1 MTASISLRLT
11 RASPENFSE
20 NAYLRAN
27 PDVAAAVRNGTFKS
41 GRHHFDTFGHKEQ
54 RRLEF
59 GAEEIAE
66 AKQRKLERV
75 RPLLRTDLTC
85 VESKD
90 GFDFLTV
97 ELRDQF
103 NIVDTDAI
111 SSNDY
116 DPNALELTRKYASGL
131 ILDCG
136 AGKREE
142 YYENVVNYEIVQYE
156 STDVRGVGEVLPF
169 KDASFDAVISIAVLE
184 HVKDPFRCA
193 RELLRVLKPSGD
205 LLCCVPF
212 LQPYHGYPHHYYN
225 MTAQGLTNLFAPGVT
240 IDSIEVIDSVKPIWS
255 LCWIVQSWAA
265 GLEGRTRQSFL
276 DMRLADLL
284 QPPQTFLPAPF
295 VRDLSDEKNFELA
308 SACVL
313 RAHKV

>member
-1 MTASISLRLT
+1 
-11 RASPENFSE
+11 
-20 NAYLRAN
+20 
-27 PDVAAAVRNGTFKS
+27 
-41 GRHHFDTFGHKEQ
+41 
-54 RRLEF
+54 
-59 GAEEIAE
+59 
-66 AKQRKLERV
+66 LERV

-85 VESKD
+85 VESKN
-90 GFDFLTV
+90 GFDFLTS
-97 ELRDQF
+97 ELREQF
-103 NIVDTDAI
+103 NIVDTDAV
-111 SSNDY
+111 SSNGY
-116 DPNALELTRKYASGL
+116 DPNVIELIWKYASGL

-169 KDASFDAVISIAVLE
+169 KDASFDAIISIAVLE

-193 RELLRVLKPSGD
+193 RELLRVLKPNGE

-225 MTAQGLTNLFAPGVT
+225 MTVQGLTNLFAPDVSV
-240 IDSIEVIDSVKPIWS
+240 DSVEVIDSVKPIWS

-265 GLEGRTRQSFL
+265 GLKGRTRQSFL
-276 DMRLADLL
+276 DMRVGDLL
-284 QPPQTFLPAPF
+284 QSPQAFLQTAF
-295 VRDLSDEKNFELA
+295 VRELSDEKNFELA

-313 RAHKV
+313 RAHKI